1 MSGDLAGAI
10 VFTDIVGFTE
20 ITDLH
25 GDEFALELLAL
36 QDRAVS
42 QALPEHA
49 RLVKEIGDGLLLWF
63 DNAREAVETSLCL
76 QDSFGTMTPDGIPLW
91 VRIGVHWGSP
101 KRRGDDIVG
110 RDVNLA
116 SRIADL
122 AGPGE
127 VLCSGDVFDA
137 VRADSAPV
145 DIIFEPLG
153 PVFVRGIAEPVTLM
167 RVERAPQLLGDSA

>member
-1 MSGDLAGAI
+1 LSADPTGAI

-20 ITDLH
+20 LTDLH
-25 GDEFALELLAL
+25 GDDVALQLLAF

-42 QALPEHA
+42 EALPERA
-49 RLVKEIGDGLLLWF
+49 RVVKEIGDGLLLWF
-63 DNAREAVETSLCL
+63 DDAREAVEASLCL
-76 QDSFGTMTPDGIPLW
+76 QDSFAEMTTDDIPLW

-110 RDVNLA
+110 HDVNLA

-137 VRADSAPV
+137 VQKVSKPI
-145 DIIFEPLG
+145 DITFEPLG
-153 PVFVRGIAEPVTLM
+153 PVFVRGIAEPVALL
-167 RVERAPQLLGDSA
+167 RVERAHQAVGETA

>member
-1 MSGDLAGAI
+1 MSADPSGAI

-20 ITDLH
+20 LTDLH
-25 GDEFALELLAL
+25 GDDLALELLAF
-36 QDRAVS
+36 QDRAVGE
-42 QALPEHA
+42 ALPERA
-49 RLVKEIGDGLLLWF
+49 RVVKEIGDGLLLWF
-63 DNAREAVETSLCL
+63 DDAREAVETTLCL
-76 QDSFGTMTPDGIPLW
+76 QDAFGEITTDDIPLW

-137 VRADSAPV
+137 VQKGAGPNDV
-145 DIIFEPLG
+145 IFEPLG
-153 PVFVRGIAEPVTLM
+153 PVFVRGIADPVRLL
-167 RVERAPQLLGDSA
+167 RVERARQTPGDTL